1 LTIFYK
7 FRTYLICSRHEQMR
21 FLMPDSLR
29 TDLETEEALRVLRE
43 IGSNPEMTQRE
54 LSSRLGLSLG
64 KINFL
69 VKALIDKGL
78 IKAENF
84 KNSKQKSA
92 YLYFLT
98 PRGLEEKTKATYHF
112 LKRKMDEYERLE
124 AEIRQLKSEVGVSD
138 VPAAEI
144 QENAPL

>member
-1 LTIFYK
+1 
-7 FRTYLICSRHEQMR
+7 MR
-21 FLMPDSLR
+21 FLMPDAVK
-29 TDLETEEALRVLRE
+29 TDLETEESLRVLRE

-69 VKALIDKGL
+69 IKALIDKGL

-98 PRGLEEKTKATYHF
+98 PHGLEEKTRATYHF
-112 LKRKMDEYERLE
+112 LRRKIEEYEKLE
-124 AEIRQLKSEVGVSD
+124 AEIRQLKNEVGVSEK
-138 VPAAEI
+138 AAAALQDDI
-144 QENAPL
+144 PL

>member
-1 LTIFYK
+1 MSDQEK
-7 FRTYLICSRHEQMR
+7 AN
-21 FLMPDSLR
+21 
-29 TDLETEEALRVLRE
+29 LETEEALRVLRE

-98 PRGLEEKTKATYHF
+98 PRGIEEKTRATYHF

-124 AEIRQLKSEVGVSD
+124 AEIKQLKKEVD
-138 VPAAEI
+138 VGEKI
-144 QENAPL
+144 TPLQDNVPL